1 VLEPQ
6 GRVRNHSTG
15 RPAVSNG
22 RPAFP
27 SLTGRQQIYDMRLHH
42 QLTLALRHLTPSR
55 TIDGAA
61 ALPVWLGA
69 SGRLDLPGLAARLQ
83 ETFAA
88 GLTPAVNLFAGSV
101 DRLGHEQRIDVLATA
116 AGVARGRRFIAGTL
130 PTEDAAPLSA
140 RYGRAVDAVVR
151 QGGTPLLL
159 PIGELA
165 ALDGDALAHLWRQAT
180 AGHRGVLVIEMAA
193 AFDAPAPLYTADL
206 VTRLLDVASLGGLV
220 HASFDRGAEWARIE
234 ARDVA
239 RPDFRIYSG
248 HERALDMVTF
258 GSDYLLAT
266 AGCAP
271 EAFAARDRAWRQGAP
286 VGFELN
292 DALQALATL
301 LYRAPIDGARHGA
314 LQWLRARGL
323 VDHASPAPG
332 VALRPESDL
341 ALYHEIHT
349 RLESLLASADA
360 PDLAARASAATAS

>member
-1 VLEPQ
+1 
-6 GRVRNHSTG
+6 
-15 RPAVSNG
+15 
-22 RPAFP
+22 
-27 SLTGRQQIYDMRLHH
+27 MRLHH
-42 QLTLALRHLTPSR
+42 PLTLALRHLTPSR

-69 SGRLDLPGLAARLQ
+69 SGRLDLPGLADRLR

-101 DRLGHEQRIDVLATA
+101 DRLGREQRMDVLATA
-116 AGVARGRRFIAGTL
+116 AGVARGRRFIAGAL
-130 PTEDAAPLSA
+130 PTEDAAPLA
-140 RYGRAVDAVVR
+140 VRYGRALDAVVR
-151 QGGTPLLL
+151 QGGTALLL
-159 PIGELA
+159 PIRELA
-165 ALDGDALAHLWRQAT
+165 ALDGDGLVHLWRQAT

-193 AFDAPAPLYTADL
+193 AFNAPAPLYAADV
-206 VTRLLDVASLGGLV
+206 VTRILDIASLGGLV
-220 HASFDRGAEWARIE
+220 HASLDRGAEWARVE

-248 HERALDMVTF
+248 HERALDMVAY

-286 VGFELN
+286 VAFELN
-292 DALQALATL
+292 DVLQALATL

-314 LQWLRARGL
+314 LQWLQARGL
-323 VDHASPAPG
+323 IGHASPAPG
-332 VALRPESDL
+332 IELRPESDL
-341 ALYHEIHT
+341 ALYREIHT
-349 RLESLLASADA
+349 RLESLLASTDA

>member
-1 VLEPQ
+1 
-6 GRVRNHSTG
+6 
-15 RPAVSNG
+15 
-22 RPAFP
+22 
-27 SLTGRQQIYDMRLHH
+27 MRLHH
-42 QLTLALRHLTPSR
+42 PLTLALRHLTPSR

-61 ALPVWLGA
+61 ALPVWLEA
-69 SGRLDLPGLAARLQ
+69 SGRLDLPGLASRLQ

-101 DRLGHEQRIDVLATA
+101 DRLGREQRIDVLATA

-130 PTEDAAPLSA
+130 PTEDAAPLAA

-151 QGGTPLLL
+151 QGGTPVLL
-159 PIGELA
+159 PIRELTT
-165 ALDGDALAHLWRQAT
+165 LDADAIAHLWRQAT

-193 AFDAPAPLYTADL
+193 AFGAPAPLYSADV
-206 VTRLLDVASLGGLV
+206 VTRILDIASLGGLV
-220 HASFDRGAEWARIE
+220 HASLDRGVEWARIE

-248 HERALDMVTF
+248 HERALDMVAY

-286 VGFELN
+286 IGFALN

-301 LYRAPIDGARHGA
+301 LFREPIDGARHGA
-314 LQWLRARGL
+314 LQWLRARGVL
-323 VDHASPAPG
+323 GEVVSPAPG
-332 VALRPESDL
+332 IVLRPDSDL
-341 ALYHEIHT
+341 ALYQEIHT
-349 RLESLLASADA
+349 RLESLLASTDA